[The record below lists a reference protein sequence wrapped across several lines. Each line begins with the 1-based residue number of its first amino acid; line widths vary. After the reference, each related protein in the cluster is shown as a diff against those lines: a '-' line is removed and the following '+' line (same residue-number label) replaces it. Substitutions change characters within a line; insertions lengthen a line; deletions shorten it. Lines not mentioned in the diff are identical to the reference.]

1 MLYLFPVM
9 HQRREA
15 RPKRWNTRVWR
26 SVSAVAFALGTA
38 AARPTPV
45 AAHEIPERVAVRAF
59 VQRAGT
65 SLRLLVRV
73 PLEAMRDVEFPL
85 RDDGSLDLVRVR
97 PLLSEA
103 AQTWIVSGIRITA
116 DGVTLDAPRITGAR
130 LALPND
136 RAFATLSDARAS
148 FALPPLDSVRIPW
161 QQPWLDVAL
170 EYQVTDANAKL
181 VLHPNLAQLG
191 IRTTSVLYVVDANG
205 QQRALSYSGNP
216 AAVTLDPTWI
226 DAAKQF
232 VRDGFRHILGGVD
245 HLLFVLCLVLPV
257 RRWQSLVKLMTAF
270 TVAHSLTLGAAML
283 GFAPRALWFPPLI
296 EVLIAA
302 SIVWLTIENIVLPA
316 ERLAER
322 WPIAFGFGLV
332 HGFGFALALTDTLQF
347 AGGHLFSALAAFN
360 LGVELGQLAAL
371 SAALPVLWLVRRYA
385 GAGRERLVTLVGSAL
400 IAHSAWH
407 WLTDR
412 VADLVAYGG
421 RLSWPAF
428 DGALALVALRMALL
442 AAVAIAAAL
451 AMRQIFSIPSRSSRR
466 LARLPDSSS
475 DS

>member
-1 MLYLFPVM
+1 MLYLFTVM
-9 HQRREA
+9 HQRRQA
-15 RPKRWNTRVWR
+15 RPKRWTTGVCR
-26 SVSAVAFALGTA
+26 SVSAVAFALATA
-38 AARPTPV
+38 AVLPTPV

-59 VQRAGT
+59 VQRTGT
-65 SLRLLVRV
+65 GLQLLVRV
-73 PLEAMRDVEFPL
+73 PLEAMRDLDVPL

-97 PLLSEA
+97 PLLREA
-103 AQTWIVSGIRITA
+103 AQTWIVSGVRITA
-116 DGVTLDAPRITGAR
+116 NGRALDAPRIIGAR

-136 RAFATLSDARAS
+136 RAFATLADARAS
-148 FALPPLDSVRIPW
+148 FASPPLDSVRIPW

-170 EYQVTDANAKL
+170 EYPVPDADAKL
-181 VLHPNLAQLG
+181 VLHPDLAQLG
-191 IRTTSVLYVVDANG
+191 IRTISVLHVVNADG
-205 QQRALSYSGNP
+205 QQRVLTYSGNP
-216 AAVTLDPTWI
+216 AAVTLDPTWL

-232 VRDGFRHILGGVD
+232 VRDGFRHILGGID

-257 RRWQSLVKLMTAF
+257 RRWQSLVKLVTAF

-283 GFAPRALWFPPLI
+283 GFAPRALWFPPFI

-332 HGFGFALALTDTLQF
+332 HGFGFALALSGTLQF
-347 AGGHLFSALAAFN
+347 AGGHLFSALASFN

-385 GAGRERLVTLVGSAL
+385 GAGRDRLVTVVGSAL

-407 WLTDR
+407 WLTVR
-412 VADLVAYGG
+412 VADLAAHRG

-428 DGALALVALRMALL
+428 DGTLVLAALRIALL
-442 AAVAIAAAL
+442 VAVAIAAGL
-451 AMRQIFSIPSRSSRR
+451 AMRQIFRVPRR
-466 LARLPDSSS
+466 WS
-475 DS
+475 D